1 MELEAAGPGVEE
13 PAVAVA
19 VADAVCQLTDALTP
33 GS

>member
-13 PAVAVA
+13 PA

>member
-13 PAVAVA
+13 PAVA